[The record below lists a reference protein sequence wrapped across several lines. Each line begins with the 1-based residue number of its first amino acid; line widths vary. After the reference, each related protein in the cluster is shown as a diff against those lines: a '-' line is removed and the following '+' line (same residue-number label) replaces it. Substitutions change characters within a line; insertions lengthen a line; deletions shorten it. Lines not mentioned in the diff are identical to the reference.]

1 MTDVLLPLALLYAD
15 GCREIRGATKL
26 QKLAF
31 LAQEEYG
38 VEELHNFKPDKYG
51 PFSPSLASAV
61 NALEQ
66 KGLVRE
72 REEQVPG
79 GNKMLVYSLT
89 DKGVRVLKKLL
100 HDRDEDIER
109 MLESAEDVK
118 KDWGYS
124 SLDRLLQH
132 VYQSYPRYTSESRLD
147 LAEEV

>member
-1 MTDVLLPLALLYAD
+1 
-15 GCREIRGATKL
+15 
-26 QKLAF
+26 
-31 LAQEEYG
+31 
-38 VEELHNFKPDKYG
+38 
-51 PFSPSLASAV
+51 V

-100 HDRDEDIER
+100 HDRDEDIES
-109 MLESAEDVK
+109 MLEPAEDVK